1 MFSTCSKPTSIFI
14 ASAFIMVASSPSIK
28 TVVASTTSEDI
39 FSNIDHST
47 HCGWLD
53 DNTGNTSIETH
64 DEVKSTIEKYLYENI
79 MIYDKTREQSL
90 GYTVNKYQINNEE
103 QSAAVSRALGEKDID
118 GLSDG
123 VLNDSILLSIKAKTL
138 YPWTDH
144 IPKDV
149 YLEYVTP
156 YAVVNEPRTNHRALL
171 FNAIQDMMKK
181 YERSNQYQQ
190 QQSPQEQIKE
200 VVKLINTRLWSTLG
214 RPDKPIVF
222 KAGLTPK
229 IYDPLSVIAFG
240 YSSCTGLAITL
251 ISALRSVGI
260 PCRMA
265 GTPAWYGDSDKGNH
279 SWVEVWVPDG
289 NGGGQ
294 WQFLEPTPGIAEGD
308 EDTAN
313 ADHLDRDPCKRWFCK
328 ADRFPASKV
337 YATRY
342 TKNDSNSFYPQPWS
356 SLEDDGVVGE
366 DRTEYYGNICS
377 KCT

>member
-1 MFSTCSKPTSIFI
+1 
-14 ASAFIMVASSPSIK
+14 
-28 TVVASTTSEDI
+28 
-39 FSNIDHST
+39 
-47 HCGWLD
+47 
-53 DNTGNTSIETH
+53 
-64 DEVKSTIEKYLYENI
+64 
-79 MIYDKTREQSL
+79 MIYDKSREQSL
-90 GYTVNKYQINNEE
+90 GYTVNKYQINDINDEH
-103 QSAAVSRALGEKDID
+103 AAVSRALIEKDID
-118 GLSDG
+118 GLRDG
-123 VLNDSILLSIKAKTL
+123 VLNDAILFSIKAKTL

-171 FNAIQDMMKK
+171 FNVLQDMMKK
-181 YERSNQYQQ
+181 YERSNQDNK
-190 QQSPQEQIKE
+190 QSPQEQIKE

-214 RPDKPIVF
+214 RQDKPIVF

-229 IYDPLSVIAFG
+229 IYDPLSVVAYG

-265 GTPAWYGDSDKGNH
+265 GTPAWYGDPDKGNH
-279 SWVEVWVPDG
+279 SWVEVWLP
-289 NGGGQ
+289 NEKGGK
-294 WQFLEPTPGIAEGD
+294 WLFLEPTPGIAEGD
-308 EDTAN
+308 EDAN

-337 YATRY
+337 FATRY
-342 TKNDSNSFYPQPWS
+342 TKSISSPSYPQPWS
-356 SLEDDGVVGE
+356 SLEDDGVVAE

-377 KCT
+377 KCI